1 MGRVGLGPNSDDVTN
16 FTLFFLKASLRE
28 INKLLGAFM
37 LSVVNILINVG
48 ILTLES
54 LAIFP
59 YLNHGGKCKNMLFF
73 QFFIIMV
80 FILNGF

>member
-1 MGRVGLGPNSDDVTN
+1 
-16 FTLFFLKASLRE
+16 
-28 INKLLGAFM
+28 M

-73 QFFIIMV
+73 QFFKIMV
-80 FILNGF
+80 LILNWFLTRYDPVFLQGEK